1 MTNYGKI
8 RQAFIDLEIGSTF
21 TRSELMALAQVSTD
35 MPTRRTAS
43 AIISSL
49 VQQDLAIQDG
59 KRNKRV
65 VYKKLLN
72 PKGKR
77 Y

>member
-1 MTNYGKI
+1 MTKYGKI

-21 TRSELMALAQVSTD
+21 TRSELMALAQVDTD
-35 MPTRRTAS
+35 MPTRRLAS
-43 AIISSL
+43 AIISNL

-59 KRNKRV
+59 KKNKRV
-65 VYKKLLN
+65 VYKKLSN
-72 PKGKR
+72 PKGMR

>member
-8 RQAFIDLEIGSTF
+8 RQAFIDLEIGRTF
-21 TRSELMALAQVSTD
+21 TRSELMAWAQVPTD
-35 MPTRRTAS
+35 MHTRRTAS